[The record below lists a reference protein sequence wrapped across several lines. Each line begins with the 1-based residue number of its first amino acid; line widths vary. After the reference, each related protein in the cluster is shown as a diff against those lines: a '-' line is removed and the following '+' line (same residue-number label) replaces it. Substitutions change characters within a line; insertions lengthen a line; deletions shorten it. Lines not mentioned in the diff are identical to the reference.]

1 MSSREFTIEFIRE
14 PETDDGEER
23 VYEVIGTVGA
33 YRAARINCPVED
45 SYPEEGGEVEICSI
59 TMDGK
64 IIDIDEFSAEEI
76 LEMENS
82 LSDASADWEPD
93 YDDAPD
99 DD

>member
-14 PETDDGEER
+14 SDVEGGEER
-23 VYEVIGTVGA
+23 TYEVIGTVGA

-45 SYPEEGGEVEICSI
+45 SYPEEGGEVEICSV

-64 IIDIDEFSAEEI
+64 PVELEEFSAEEI
-76 LEMENS
+76 LEMEDL
-82 LSDASADWEPD
+82 LSDAAADWEPD
-93 YDDAPD
+93 YDDSPD